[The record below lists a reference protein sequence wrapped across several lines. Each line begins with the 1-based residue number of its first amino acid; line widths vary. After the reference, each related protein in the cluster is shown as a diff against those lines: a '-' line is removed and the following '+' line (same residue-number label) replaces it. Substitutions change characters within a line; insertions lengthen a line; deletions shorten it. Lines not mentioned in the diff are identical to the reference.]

1 MGFFDFFRKKKA
13 KTIPEGKYRIIKISK
28 EALYEFIYESVIDHQ
43 ERFFDVTDGTKIV
56 TCFDINWDT
65 GEFICV
71 ARNEL
76 DENEHLQF
84 DLDTQALM
92 SKVQDTTGSMYV
104 KKRYIELSEDE
115 IKRL

>member
-1 MGFFDFFRKKKA
+1 MRFFNFFRKKKA
-13 KTIPEGKYRIIKISK
+13 KTIPDGKYRIIKISK
-28 EALYEFIYESVIDHQ
+28 DALFEFIRESVIDHQ
-43 ERFFDVTDGTKIV
+43 ECFFDVTDGTKIV

-71 ARNEL
+71 TRNEL

-92 SKVQDTTGSMYV
+92 SKLRDTTGSMYV
-104 KKRYIELSEDE
+104 EKRYIELSEDE
-115 IKRL
+115 IKKL